1 MKVLGVIGID
11 HENLTANPLRL
22 GNSSRVVM
30 GERCVEPLGDRLHW
44 PARRRVSAV
53 GSSILD
59 SATGHYIS
67 TSAGR
72 ERRSRMAKDA
82 ALPGRK
88 WLLWVSALLLIA
100 TGCAA
105 RGPVAEAP
113 IPAGQGRIWVYRN
126 WLPSESLNLANIE
139 VNGVS
144 FGSVE
149 NGGALYRDV
158 PPGTYHVF
166 AQSWAHDPK
175 SMDTNFALVPGQQ
188 VYIKIIDLTSWATSV
203 SASKNFQRDAFWAW
217 LIPPQVAQAEI
228 ARDRNGI

>member
-1 MKVLGVIGID
+1 
-11 HENLTANPLRL
+11 
-22 GNSSRVVM
+22 
-30 GERCVEPLGDRLHW
+30 
-44 PARRRVSAV
+44 
-53 GSSILD
+53 
-59 SATGHYIS
+59 
-67 TSAGR
+67 
-72 ERRSRMAKDA
+72 MAKDA

-149 NGGALYRDV
+149 NGGAFYRDV

-175 SMDTNFALVPGQQ
+175 SMDTNFALVPGEQ
-188 VYIKIIDLTSWATSV
+188 VYIKVIDLTSWATSV